1 MCDWLLGRGFNTDP
15 ERCGWACK
23 ANAEARFGLVIAYTE
38 AAEVQAKGLAQWY
51 LKRGF
56 RAR

>member
-1 MCDWLLGRGFNTDP
+1 MRDWLLGRGFNTDP
-15 ERCGWACK
+15 KRHGWVCK
-23 ANAEARFGLVIAYTE
+23 VNVEASFGLVIAYTE
-38 AAEVQAKGLAQWY
+38 AAEVQTKGLAQWY